1 MVNNAHITQDKKED
15 RLSMRHS
22 LMVWVAGAV
31 LGWVVAVV
39 SVWTALNTTENS
51 NIANNAPTTAEQMEQ
66 IMPASGDKKSN
77 EESNE
82 DGNNL
87 SSE

>member
-1 MVNNAHITQDKKED
+1 MVNNARNTKNSKDD

-39 SVWTALNTTENS
+39 SVWTALNTTTDSNVAKNS
-51 NIANNAPTTAEQMEQ
+51 PSTAKQMEQ
-66 IMPASGDKKSN
+66 ILPAAGGKENPGKDTDQKY
-77 EESNE
+77 
-82 DGNNL
+82 
-87 SSE
+87 

>member
-1 MVNNAHITQDKKED
+1 MVNNAHIMQDKKED

-39 SVWTALNTTENS
+39 SVWTALNTTVDS

-66 IMPASGDKKSN
+66 IMPAAGDTEN
-77 EESNE
+77 IE
-82 DGNNL
+82 DGKD
-87 SSE
+87 

>member
-1 MVNNAHITQDKKED
+1 MVNNADIVQDKKED

-31 LGWVVAVV
+31 LGWVVAVM
-39 SVWTALNTTENS
+39 SVWTALNTTEDS

-66 IMPASGDKKSN
+66 IMPAAGDKEN
-77 EESNE
+77 IE
-82 DGNNL
+82 DGKN
-87 SSE
+87 

>member
-1 MVNNAHITQDKKED
+1 MVTNARNIQDKKED

-39 SVWTALNTTENS
+39 SVWTALNDTGS
-51 NIANNAPTTAEQMEQ
+51 NIASNNVSPAEQMEQ
-66 IMPASGDKKSN
+66 IMPASGSQEKKDN
-77 EESNE
+77 
-82 DGNNL
+82 
-87 SSE
+87 